1 VLAQLELIHLT
12 KIYKAL
18 INVLFVTLDT
28 LDQLL
33 LWLQKEIDVV
43 LGTFELEGLLAL
55 NRNLLIYQA

>member
-1 VLAQLELIHLT
+1 MLAQLELIHLT